1 MSSQKKI
8 QTSCF
13 NMNIEKIGIIETDF
27 DTKFGIPRQSGLVS
41 SLKGRIIFDKDYRD
55 RNYIRGLEG
64 YSHIWVIWGF
74 SENEGKAHSPTVRPP
89 KLGGNERMGVFA
101 TRSPF
106 RPNNLGLS
114 CLKLDGIEYTEQGA
128 ILNVLGADMVNGTPI
143 YDIKPYLSFTD
154 SVPEAV
160 CGFADTV
167 CAEPLKVVWK
177 KEAKEAFPSE
187 KSDTLT
193 AILAEDPRPSY
204 IEDGDR
210 IYGFIYAGYEIKFSV
225 REGVL
230 TVLSAE
236 KRTE

>member
-1 MSSQKKI
+1 
-8 QTSCF
+8 
-13 NMNIEKIGIIETDF
+13 MNIENIGVIETDF
-27 DTKFGIPRQSGLVS
+27 ETKFGIPRQSGLVS
-41 SLKGRIIFDKDYRD
+41 SLEGRIVFDSEYRD
-55 RNYIRGLEG
+55 RNFIRGLEG

-74 SENEGKAHSPTVRPP
+74 SENEGRKPTPTVRPP

-114 CLKLDGIEYTEQGA
+114 CLKLKKIELSERGP
-128 ILNVLGADMVNGTPI
+128 ILHVMGADMVNGTPI
-143 YDIKPYLSFTD
+143 YDIKPYLTFTD
-154 SVPEAV
+154 SVPDAL
-160 CGFADTV
+160 CGFT
-167 CAEPLKVVWK
+167 EELNISPLKVEWSY
-177 KEAKEAFPSE
+177 EAKSAFPME

-193 AILAEDPRPSY
+193 GILAEDPRPSY

-225 REGVL
+225 KDRIL

-236 KRTE
+236 KRIK

>member
-1 MSSQKKI
+1 
-8 QTSCF
+8 
-13 NMNIEKIGIIETDF
+13 MNIEKIGIIETDF

-41 SLKGRIIFDKDYRD
+41 SLKGRIIFEKEYRD

-114 CLKLDGIEYTEQGA
+114 CLKLDEIEYTEQGA

-154 SVPEAV
+154 SVPDAV
-160 CGFADTV
+160 CGFADAV
-167 CAEPLKVVWK
+167 NKEQLRVIWK
-177 KEAKEAFPSE
+177 SEAE
-187 KSDTLT
+187 KSFPIEKADTLSR
-193 AILAEDPRPSY
+193 ILAEDPRPSY

-225 REGVL
+225 KDGVL

-236 KRTE
+236 KRNK